1 MESIFDSDAFTST
14 LFYPQPRVSK
24 PPPGAR
30 DLAIDVAPDVRLH
43 ARLHEREK
51 SVATVLLFHGNGE
64 VVSDYDQA
72 ADDFAKAGVDLA
84 VVDYR
89 GYGASTGSP
98 TLRHCLRDA
107 SVVVDAVLAATS
119 GRPLIVMGRS
129 LGSAC
134 AAELCQT
141 ARDGVI
147 GYIVESGIADVAGI
161 IRRRGIA
168 LTAPLPAEDLAAFDP
183 LPKFARCV
191 TPTLVLHGSDDTI
204 IPPGEARMT
213 FDALAAREKS
223 LVVISGRGHN
233 NVSLH
238 PRYWDSIARFVA
250 RLIPVKGNYRWRSGG

>member
-1 MESIFDSDAFTST
+1 MESIFDSDAFTSS
-14 LFYPQPRVSK
+14 LFYPQPRVSN
-24 PPPGAR
+24 PPSGAR
-30 DLAIDVAPDVRLH
+30 DLAIDVAPDARLH
-43 ARLHEREK
+43 ARLHTREGTL
-51 SVATVLLFHGNGE
+51 ATVLLFHGNGE

-72 ADDFAKAGVDLA
+72 ADDFAKAGADLA

-98 TLRHCLRDA
+98 TLRRCLRDA
-107 SVVVDAVLAATS
+107 PAVVDAVLAATP

-147 GYIVESGIADVAGI
+147 GYIFESGIADVAGV
-161 IRRRGIA
+161 IRRRGIERP
-168 LTAPLPAEDLAAFDP
+168 APLSAEDLATFDP

-191 TPTLVLHGSDDTI
+191 TPTLVLHGSEDTI
-204 IPPGEARMT
+204 IPPTEARMT
-213 FDALAAREKS
+213 FDALATREKS

-238 PRYWDSIARFVA
+238 PRYWDSIARFVT
-250 RLIPVKGNYRWRSGG
+250 RLVPVKETYRWR

>member
-1 MESIFDSDAFTST
+1 MSSLFDDPRFNQS
-14 LFYPQPRVSK
+14 LFFPRAA
-24 PPPGAR
+24 PLRPAPNAR
-30 DLAIDVAPDVRLH
+30 DLYVEVAPGTRLH
-43 ARLHEREK
+43 LRVHDHPDAL
-51 SVATVLLFHGNGE
+51 ATVLLFHGNGE
-64 VVSDYDQA
+64 VVSHYDQA
-72 ADDFAKAGVDLA
+72 ADDFAKTGVDLA

-233 NVSLH
+233 NISLH
-238 PRYWDSIARFVA
+238 PRYWDSIARFVT
-250 RLIPVKGNYRWRSGG
+250 RLIPVKETYRWRSGG